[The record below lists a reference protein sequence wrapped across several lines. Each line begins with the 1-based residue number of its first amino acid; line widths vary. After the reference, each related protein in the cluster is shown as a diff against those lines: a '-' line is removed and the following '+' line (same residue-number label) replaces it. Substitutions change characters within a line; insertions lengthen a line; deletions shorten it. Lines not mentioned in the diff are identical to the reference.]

1 MRIESGVRLNP
12 LAIPNGYNTVNQ
24 QVDFRRMHGL
34 WRIKPAFRAAGPGR
48 AMTVRARGLAAV
60 GVLVFAI
67 AALAAGRGLA
77 SGAAGEI
84 LRVRF
89 GGDAERTRVVID
101 LDRSSRGEV
110 IRAGDD
116 GQVVLSLAGVAPPER
131 RGGTGQGLVRDFR
144 LTRAG
149 AASRLELDLAASAEI
164 ERRFLLPPGD
174 GVAHYRYVVD
184 LKATGRAPTR
194 AGPRRAAPP
203 RPAERPLIY
212 IDAGHG
218 GRDPGASGANSRESA
233 VTLAAARAL
242 KHELERGGRYRVRM
256 TRDGDAYVGLDR
268 RVAIARQAGA
278 DLFIS
283 LHADAG
289 ADPATRGASVY
300 TLSEQ
305 GAGRAVREFTRGDNW
320 QRSLNLPGRDAS
332 VDRILLDMTQRAT
345 QNRSARLARTLLG
358 ELEGADR
365 PLLRRSHRDAGLAVL
380 LAPDVPA
387 VLLEMGFI
395 TNPEDERLLN
405 DARAR
410 RRMMRAV
417 AGGIDRY
424 FREPA
429 GEMQMASAG
438 AAGQP

>member
-1 MRIESGVRLNP
+1 MFGLSRLKPSQWSVR
-12 LAIPNGYNTVNQ
+12 
-24 QVDFRRMHGL
+24 D
-34 WRIKPAFRAAGPGR
+34 R
-48 AMTVRARGLAAV
+48 AMIALAFVVFCVAV
-60 GVLVFAI
+60 
-67 AALAAGRGLA
+67 LAAGRGLA
-77 SGAAGEI
+77 SGAAGEV

-89 GGDAERTRVVID
+89 GGDAERTRVVVD
-101 LDRSSRGEV
+101 LDRTSRGEV
-110 IRAGDD
+110 IQPGSD
-116 GQVVLSLAGVAPPER
+116 GRLVLALSGVAPSER
-131 RGGTGQGLVRDFR
+131 LSGSGRGLVRGYR
-144 LTRAG
+144 LAG
-149 AASRLELDLAASAEI
+149 SGASARLELELATSAEI

-174 GVAHYRYVVD
+174 GVDHYRYVVD
-184 LKATGRAPTR
+184 LKATGRAP
-194 AGPRRAAPP
+194 ARRTAPERP
-203 RPAERPLIY
+203 ARPAERPLIY

-218 GRDPGASGANSRESA
+218 GRDPGARGASVNESDI
-233 VTLAAARAL
+233 TLAAARAL
-242 KHELERGGRYRVRM
+242 KQELERSGRYRVRL
-256 TRDGDAYVGLDR
+256 TRDGDVYVGLNR

-305 GAGRAVREFTRGDNW
+305 GAGRAVREFTRGENW

-345 QNRSARLARTLLG
+345 QNRSAQLARTLLG
-358 ELEGADR
+358 ELEEADH

-395 TNPEDERLLN
+395 TNPEDESLLGDN
-405 DARAR
+405 RAR
-410 RRMMRAV
+410 RRLMRAV
-417 AGGIDRY
+417 AEGIDRY
-424 FREPA
+424 FDAPA
-429 GEMQMASAG
+429 AGLQMASSAA

>member
-1 MRIESGVRLNP
+1 MFGLSRLKPSQWSVR
-12 LAIPNGYNTVNQ
+12 
-24 QVDFRRMHGL
+24 D
-34 WRIKPAFRAAGPGR
+34 R
-48 AMTVRARGLAAV
+48 AMIALAFVVFCVAV
-60 GVLVFAI
+60 
-67 AALAAGRGLA
+67 LAAGRGLA
-77 SGAAGEI
+77 SGAAGEV

-89 GGDAERTRVVID
+89 GGDAERTRVVVD
-101 LDRSSRGEV
+101 LDRTSRGEV
-110 IRAGDD
+110 IQPGSD
-116 GQVVLSLAGVAPPER
+116 GRLVLALSGVAPSER
-131 RGGTGQGLVRDFR
+131 LSGSGRGLVRGYR
-144 LTRAG
+144 LAG
-149 AASRLELDLAASAEI
+149 SGASARLELELATSAEI

-174 GVAHYRYVVD
+174 GVDHYRYVVD
-184 LKATGRAPTR
+184 LKATGRAP
-194 AGPRRAAPP
+194 ARRTAPERP
-203 RPAERPLIY
+203 ARPAERPLIY

-218 GRDPGASGANSRESA
+218 GRDPGARGASVNESDI
-233 VTLAAARAL
+233 TLAAARAL
-242 KHELERGGRYRVRM
+242 KQELERSGRYRVRL
-256 TRDGDAYVGLDR
+256 TRDGDVYVGLNR

-305 GAGRAVREFTRGDNW
+305 GAGRAVREFTRGENW

-345 QNRSARLARTLLG
+345 QNRSAQLARTLLG
-358 ELEGADR
+358 ELEEADH

-395 TNPEDERLLN
+395 TNPEDERLLGDN
-405 DARAR
+405 RAR
-410 RRMMRAV
+410 RRLMRAV
-417 AGGIDRY
+417 AEGIDRY
-424 FREPA
+424 FDAPA
-429 GEMQMASAG
+429 AGLQMASSAA

>member
-1 MRIESGVRLNP
+1 MYGLSRINWAQWGVRE
-12 LAIPNGYNTVNQ
+12 
-24 QVDFRRMHGL
+24 
-34 WRIKPAFRAAGPGR
+34 RI
-48 AMTVRARGLAAV
+48 LAAV
-60 GVLVFAI
+60 GLLVVCVAV
-67 AALAAGRGLA
+67 LAAGRGLA
-77 SGAAGEI
+77 SGAMGEI

-101 LDRSSRGEV
+101 LDRTSRGEV
-110 IRAGDD
+110 IQSGDD
-116 GQVVLSLAGVAPPER
+116 GHVVLNLSGVSPPDR
-131 RGGTGQGLVRDFR
+131 RSGTGQGLVRDFR
-144 LTRAG
+144 VAGAG
-149 AASRLELDLAASAEI
+149 AASRIELDLATSVEI

-174 GVAHYRYVVD
+174 GVAHYRYVID

-194 AGPRRAAPP
+194 TTERRAAP
-203 RPAERPLIY
+203 RPVEKPMIY

-218 GRDPGASGANSRESA
+218 GRDPGALGADSRESA
-233 VTLAAARAL
+233 VTLAAAQAL
-242 KHELERGGRYRVRM
+242 KQELERGGRYRVRL
-256 TRDGDAYVGLDR
+256 TRDSDAYVDLYR

-345 QNRSARLARTLLG
+345 QNRSAQLARTLLG
-358 ELEGADR
+358 ELETADH

-405 DARAR
+405 DSRAR
-410 RRMMRAV
+410 RRLMRAV
-417 AGGIDRY
+417 AEGIDRY

-429 GEMQMASAG
+429 GEVQMASAAGG
-438 AAGQP
+438 AAGAN